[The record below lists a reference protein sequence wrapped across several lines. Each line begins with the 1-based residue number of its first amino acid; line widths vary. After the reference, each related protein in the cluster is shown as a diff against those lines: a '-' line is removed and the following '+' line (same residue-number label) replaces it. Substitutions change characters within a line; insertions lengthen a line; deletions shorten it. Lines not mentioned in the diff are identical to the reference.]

1 MNTSDHIVFVI
12 DDDRSVCKSLGR
24 LLRTAGHPTET
35 FGSLTDFMS
44 REYYSGAGC
53 FVLDV
58 CLPEMSGLEAI
69 QKLSDANYNL
79 PTVFISGYA
88 DVPTSV
94 RAMKSGAVDYLSKP
108 VGVDDLLTAV
118 RTALDK
124 EWRQRIARADLEQI
138 RERFASL
145 TRREHEV
152 FLHVVS
158 GQLNKQIAARLG
170 VGLNTIKVHRARM
183 MQKMQTKTLADLV
196 RTAEKVGIENADA
209 ANGLNGQPSKAAE
222 KFDQGLKMDPYNAQ
236 AHYYL
241 GEAYLAMSRGDMAK
255 EHYERSL
262 FIDAHSDV
270 ADAARKRLAD
280 MRL

>member
-24 LLRTAGHPTET
+24 LLRTAGHPAET
-35 FGSLTDFMS
+35 FGSLTHFMS

-94 RAMKSGAVDYLSKP
+94 RAMRGGAVDYLSKP
-108 VGVDDLLTAV
+108 VDADVLLTAV
-118 RTALDK
+118 HTALDK
-124 EWRQRIARADLEQI
+124 ERSQRIARADLEQI
-138 RERFASL
+138 RERLASL
-145 TRREHEV
+145 TPREHEV
-152 FLHVVS
+152 LLHVVS

-170 VGLNTIKVHRARM
+170 VVLKTIKVHRARL
-183 MQKMQTKTLADLV
+183 MQKMQTKTVADLV
-196 RTAEKVGIENADA
+196 RTGLKAGIADA
-209 ANGLNGQPSKAAE
+209 DTTNGL
-222 KFDQGLKMDPYNAQ
+222 
-236 AHYYL
+236 
-241 GEAYLAMSRGDMAK
+241 
-255 EHYERSL
+255 
-262 FIDAHSDV
+262 
-270 ADAARKRLAD
+270 KRD
-280 MRL
+280 